1 VTTPPEARPTAQRAT
16 LSVEESAALL
26 GLSRSAAYE
35 AVRNG
40 SFPVAV
46 LTINGRYY
54 VPRASLEAL
63 LGIAGHTGTDAGER
77 ADAEQRLQTLY
88 REMRALYRHL
98 GIELDRLAPL
108 CGEADNAATPR
119 ARAAS

>member
-1 VTTPPEARPTAQRAT
+1 VTTPPEARPIAPRAT
-16 LSVEESAALL
+16 LSVEESAVLL

-35 AVRNG
+35 AVRNR

-54 VPRASLEAL
+54 VPRAPLEAL
-63 LGIAGHTGTDAGER
+63 LGLTGLTGIQAR
-77 ADAEQRLQTLY
+77 AVTDAEQRLQTLY
-88 REMRALYRHL
+88 REVRALYRHL

-108 CGEADNAATPR
+108 CDKADDSAAPR
-119 ARAAS
+119 ERAAS